1 MVDRDRPTLEEEVQ
15 PEDVGQRAVSARVA
29 WRQRN
34 ALTEQF
40 QRLLVIEV
48 VCERLGAG
56 HERVGRV
63 LQGSRRRETERKDDQ
78 QRGNRRTRR
87 ARDHVT

>member
-1 MVDRDRPTLEEEVQ
+1 MVDRDRPPLEKEVQ
-15 PEDVGQRAVSARVA
+15 PEDVGQRAMRARVA
-29 WRQRN
+29 RRQRN
-34 ALTEQF
+34 ALTKQL

-48 VCERLGAG
+48 VGERLGAG

-63 LQGSRRRETERKDDQ
+63 LSGGGHRETESKDDQ
-78 QRGNRRTRR
+78 QRGNRGTRR